1 MWTHITIFLVSF
13 ENQALRPWI
22 RSQFSFNRPR
32 TPLPGKQQN
41 TQSLLRILIQTNG
54 ALSTG
59 KTGLVHVKVGGYY
72 CSWASEIVLFVV
84 VFFTQE
90 QDYLACK
97 NKQF

>member
-1 MWTHITIFLVSF
+1 MDSHYHFVLFLSRIKHFAHGFALSF
-13 ENQALRPWI
+13 HLTDHAHPLTRQAEH
-22 RSQFSFNRPR
+22 
-32 TPLPGKQQN
+32 